1 MNVVV
6 SEALAT
12 GLPVIAT
19 RHSGLPDQVVDGR
32 NGYLVEEGDAA
43 GLAEKLAEFIA
54 HPELWPAMSDAARA
68 HVFTHFDASKLVE
81 EQIALYR
88 EILREG

>member
-1 MNVVV
+1 MRSVTRR
-6 SEALAT
+6 ALVTLSLLALT
-12 GLPVIAT
+12 
-19 RHSGLPDQVVDGR
+19 SGCVTSDVPPPG
-32 NGYLVEEGDAA
+32 AA
-43 GLAEKLAEFIA
+43 GTA

-88 EILREG
+88 EVLREG